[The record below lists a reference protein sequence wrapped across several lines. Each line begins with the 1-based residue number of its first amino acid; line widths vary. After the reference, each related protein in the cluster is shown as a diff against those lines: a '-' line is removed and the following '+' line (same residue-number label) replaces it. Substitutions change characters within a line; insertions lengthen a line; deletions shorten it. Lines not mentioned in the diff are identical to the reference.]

1 MDNLSTATFNIDQ
14 PKILQALGNIDIPTG
29 TNRALYFQLL
39 NSVYNSDGTLSLT
52 SDLYAYYLTIFPQ

>member
-1 MDNLSTATFNIDQ
+1 MDNAVTQTININQ

-39 NSVYNSDGTLSLT
+39 NAVYNAENSLSLT
-52 SDLYAYYLTIFPQ
+52 QDLYEYYLTVFPQ